1 MPESG
6 GPRRTRRS
14 HRFFLLAALFLGSLA
29 VYVFT
34 ANGHVQTTD
43 YYQEVAVAS
52 RMVSGHGFDLPGV
65 EPAPAGGIRPGLDG
79 KNYSAHDLG
88 SSLLLAPLA
97 LVPGTHRDGL
107 PTTLLL
113 FLSTFM
119 TPLFA
124 AASVPVFADLL
135 MELGVT
141 VRSTIIA
148 ALMYAF
154 GSIIWPFAHI
164 SFDVTFAATFVLLAV
179 WGIARLDRPRLQHR
193 WAIIA
198 GLALA
203 WAIMIRVDAV
213 VVAGALSVAVVYRA
227 WRARR
232 EGEKFAG
239 VLIAWGLPM
248 ALGACVNLWY
258 NAQRFGSVFDSGHAG
273 DPNTQMNGSL
283 VSGVAGQLIS
293 PGRGL
298 LWFSP
303 LVVVACFGW
312 RRLFRHNR
320 LVTIA
325 SVCAFSSVVFVHG
338 KLGNWSGEDTWGPRY
353 LVPVAA
359 LSLLPLGLV
368 VDGLRRASTTRRRV
382 LHVGATAVITAGAF
396 FVQSV
401 GASTEYF
408 FGKITDRVESGG
420 VAPHELY
427 WDISHAQILLQARA
441 LYRGLRGHFPYL
453 TVSQGGR
460 APDEFVPVDWWWVNE
475 LVIGRYPIG
484 AVIGATLCLVAAAT
498 AAAVLGAIW
507 TGERG
512 LNPSAEGTALQ
523 NQK

>member
-1 MPESG
+1 MPEPG

-14 HRFFLLAALFLGSLA
+14 HRFFTLAALFLGSLA
-29 VYVFT
+29 GYVFT

-52 RMVSGHGFDLPGV
+52 RMVSGHGFDLPGL
-65 EPAPAGGIRPGLDG
+65 EPAPAGGVRPGLEG
-79 KNYSAHDLG
+79 KHYSAHDLG
-88 SSLLLAPLA
+88 SSLLLAPLV
-97 LVPGTHRDGL
+97 LVPGAHSNGL

-113 FLSTFM
+113 FLSTFL

-124 AASVPVFADLL
+124 AISVAIFADLL
-135 MELGVT
+135 IELGVT
-141 VRSTIIA
+141 IRSTIIA
-148 ALMYAF
+148 SLMYAF
-154 GSIIWPFAHI
+154 GSLIWPFAHI

-179 WGIARLDRPRLQHR
+179 WGIARLDRPKLQHR

-198 GLALA
+198 SLALA

-213 VVAGALSVAVVYRA
+213 VIAGALSVAVGYRA
-227 WRARR
+227 WRAQR
-232 EGEKFAG
+232 EGAKFAG
-239 VLIAWGLPM
+239 LLVAWGVPM
-248 ALGACVNLWY
+248 ALGVGVNLWY
-258 NAQRFGSVFDSGHAG
+258 NAQRFGSVFESGHAG

-283 VSGVAGQLIS
+283 LSGVAGQLLS

-303 LVVVACFGW
+303 LVVVALFGW
-312 RRLFRHNR
+312 RRLFLRNR
-320 LVTIA
+320 LVAIA
-325 SVCAFSSVVFVHG
+325 SVCAFISVVFAHG

-368 VDGLRRASTTRRRV
+368 VDGLRRASATGRRA
-382 LHVGATAVITAGAF
+382 LTSGATAVVTAMAC
-396 FVQSV
+396 FVQFV

-453 TVSQGGR
+453 TVSHGGR
-460 APDEFVPVDWWWVNE
+460 APDEFVPIDWWWVNE
-475 LVIGRYPIG
+475 LVIGRYPVG
-484 AVIGATLCLVAAAT
+484 AVIGVTLCLVAAAT
-498 AAAVLGAIW
+498 AAAVLGATW

-512 LNPSAEGTALQ
+512 LDARAEGNAG
-523 NQK
+523 QK